1 MAKGR
6 ERLTG
11 GLRIAKGDDLNS
23 LVTIRNTDPNAEISE
38 TRIKW
43 TLNTDLT
50 NIVEVK
56 RNVRTNRKS

>member
-1 MAKGR
+1 MAKGKA
-6 ERLTG
+6 RLTG

-43 TLNTDLT
+43 TINPDIT

-56 RNVRTNRKS
+56 RNVRSKHKS

>member
-1 MAKGR
+1 MAKGKA
-6 ERLTG
+6 RLTG

-23 LVTIRNTDPNAEISE
+23 IVTIRNANPDAEVSE

-56 RNVRTNRKS
+56 RNVRANGKS